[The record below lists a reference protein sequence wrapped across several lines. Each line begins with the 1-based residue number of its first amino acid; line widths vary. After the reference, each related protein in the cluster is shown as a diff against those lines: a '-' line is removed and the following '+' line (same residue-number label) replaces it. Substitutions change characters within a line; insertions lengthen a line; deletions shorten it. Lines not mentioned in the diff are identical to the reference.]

1 MGGLQTFQLET
12 NTLERNSIAKC
23 NSSLA
28 MVIYCP
34 AFTCWLTLSVPSLIS
49 FLWHSAFTCHVSL
62 PFILADVDVEAVKG
76 EMPWQRSL
84 SRCRNQEG
92 KVITLIYFLRYM
104 LWGHQSCL
112 SLMRSQ
118 ADMVL
123 YQQDMRSQVVHGG
136 LGHRRRMRICQGGNR
151 AVRGWPCLIKS
162 KNIKWAFWGAC
173 YTFL

>member
-1 MGGLQTFQLET
+1 MQQFFSNGNLLPSLHLLI
-12 NTLERNSIAKC
+12 NTVS
-23 NSSLA
+23 
-28 MVIYCP
+28 
-34 AFTCWLTLSVPSLIS
+34 AFIDKLPVTLSIHMPY
-49 FLWHSAFTCHVSL
+49 VSL

-84 SRCRNQEG
+84 SRYRNWEG
-92 KVITLIYFLRYM
+92 KVITLTYFLRYT

-136 LGHRRRMRICQGGNR
+136 LGHRRRMRIFQGGNR
-151 AVRGWPCLIKS
+151 AVRG
-162 KNIKWAFWGAC
+162 
-173 YTFL
+173 